1 MLKWQNLMLCR
12 SICFCC
18 NRLWS
23 RISRWD
29 SSEET
34 FRIESTHHLSNNR
47 KRQSAA
53 AAAAAADGPARRG
66 NVGEV
71 IVVDK
76 AAGTPSPPLTDMEAA
91 VPGQVRQTM
100 VIAAVGLMPTS
111 GMTTTGRREDE
122 NYAGA
127 TSVNGSK
134 RRRQLTAARQ
144 LTQPLSASGQQQIRL
159 EVQCDAPVQLL

>member
-1 MLKWQNLMLCR
+1 MDVLRKNVLFR

-18 NRLWS
+18 NKLWS

-34 FRIESTHHLSNNR
+34 FRIESTHHVSNNR
-47 KRQSAA
+47 KRQSAT
-53 AAAAAADGPARRG
+53 AAAADGPARG

-100 VIAAVGLMPTS
+100 VIAAVGLMPSS
-111 GMTTTGRREDE
+111 GMTTTGRDQDE
-122 NYAGA
+122 NFAGA

-134 RRRQLTAARQ
+134 RRRQLKTARQ
-144 LTQPLSASGQQQIRL
+144 LLTQPLSATGQQQIRL
-159 EVQCDAPVQLL
+159 EVQCDAPAQLL

>member
-1 MLKWQNLMLCR
+1 MLFR

-18 NRLWS
+18 NQLWS

-34 FRIESTHHLSNNR
+34 FRIESTHHVSNNR
-47 KRQSAA
+47 KRRSAA
-53 AAAAAADGPARRG
+53 AAAAANGPARG

-100 VIAAVGLMPTS
+100 VIAAVGLMPSS
-111 GMTTTGRREDE
+111 GMTTTGREDE

-134 RRRQLTAARQ
+134 RRRQLTTARQ
-144 LTQPLSASGQQQIRL
+144 LTQPLSATGQQQIRL
-159 EVQCDAPVQLL
+159 EVQCDAPAQLL